1 MCAHVRVSR
10 CPKLSN
16 SLSVQDTASSAHP
29 SESGHQPEQIRCKR
43 SLVSFKILGLQF
55 GAIVLGADLLVGG
68 SSLGILRI
76 IAFSLN
82 SLSVS
87 QKLCMQVIA
96 LTVKG
101 MREQVPFQRHK
112 APNGQSHQAPRS
124 LW

>member
-1 MCAHVRVSR
+1 MNPKNYFSTASSHNELPHIMCAHVRVSR
-10 CPKLSN
+10 CPKLS
-16 SLSVQDTASSAHP
+16 SPLSVQDTASSAHP

-87 QKLCMQVIA
+87 QKFGV
-96 LTVKG
+96 
-101 MREQVPFQRHK
+101 
-112 APNGQSHQAPRS
+112 
-124 LW
+124 W

>member
-1 MCAHVRVSR
+1 M
-10 CPKLSN
+10 L
-16 SLSVQDTASSAHP
+16 
-29 SESGHQPEQIRCKR
+29 E
-43 SLVSFKILGLQF
+43 
-55 GAIVLGADLLVGG
+55 ADLLVGG

-87 QKLCMQVIA
+87 QKLGVKVIA

-101 MREQVPFQRHK
+101 MRERVPFQRYK